1 MFEILDQFD
10 IWAAFD
16 IAVIAYIIYH
26 ILLLIRGTR
35 AAQMLTGI
43 LIVVAAFLLSS
54 IVPLTTLNWVMNRFY
69 SSFIIIVIILFQDDI
84 RHVLSRMGKKSF
96 IPGSDN
102 LSSSQILDEISRSAA
117 SLATKRIGALI
128 VIERGI
134 ILSRYVEVGTLLDAR
149 VSKELLMALFHP
161 SSPVHD
167 GAVIVQRGRISAA
180 GCFLPLTRDEDLDPN
195 WGTRHRAAIGIS
207 QETDAVVVLV
217 SEEGA
222 SISLVVD
229 GNVSRRM
236 ESKQLRKALMELL
249 VDEPAFTTASAT
261 ISSSKTSKTKRSTS
275 LSKVQP
281 ISRATTNPND
291 EQTPVVASSSVVEPI
306 LPKPETSPATASSN
320 IDQAARRSSKSHPD
334 TTTETSK
341 SSVTDRHGGSK

>member
-1 MFEILDQFD
+1 MLEILDQFGFWAGVD
-10 IWAAFD
+10 ILIIAF
-16 IAVIAYIIYH
+16 IIYH

-54 IVPLTTLNWVMNRFY
+54 IVPLTTLNWVMNKFY
-69 SSFIIIVIILFQDDI
+69 SSFIIIIIILFQDDI

-102 LSSSQILDEISRSAA
+102 LSSGQILDEITRAAA
-117 SLATKRIGALI
+117 SLASKRIGALI
-128 VIERGI
+128 VMERNI

-149 VSKELLMALFHP
+149 VSKELLVSIFHP

-167 GAVIVQRGRISAA
+167 GAAIIQRGRIAAA
-180 GCFLPLTRDEDLDPN
+180 GCFLPLTRDENLDPN

-207 QETDAVVVLV
+207 QETDAIVVLV

-229 GNVSRRM
+229 GRVSRKM
-236 ESKQLRKALMELL
+236 DPKDLRKSLTDLL
-249 VDEPAFTTASAT
+249 AEERVD
-261 ISSSKTSKTKRSTS
+261 
-275 LSKVQP
+275 
-281 ISRATTNPND
+281 ND
-291 EQTPVVASSSVVEPI
+291 PSH
-306 LPKPETSPATASSN
+306 
-320 IDQAARRSSKSHPD
+320 RRPGWDPFERFRK
-334 TTTETSK
+334 
-341 SSVTDRHGGSK
+341 GSKR